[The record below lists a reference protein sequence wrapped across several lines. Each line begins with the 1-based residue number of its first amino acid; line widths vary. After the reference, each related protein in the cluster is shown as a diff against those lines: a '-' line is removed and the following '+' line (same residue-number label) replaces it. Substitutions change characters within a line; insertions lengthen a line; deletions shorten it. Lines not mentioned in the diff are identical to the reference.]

1 MMDRNTSSDH
11 KNQRRVMISPR
22 NANRRPTMAAKTVL
36 DTLMAALILCA
47 GAFVG
52 AALLGIIP

>member
-22 NANRRPTMAAKTVL
+22 NANRKPTMAANTVL
-36 DTLMAALILCA
+36 DFLMAVLILCV

-52 AALLGIIP
+52 AALLGMIR

>member
-11 KNQRRVMISPR
+11 KNQRWVMISPR
-22 NANRRPTMAAKTVL
+22 KANRRTTMAANTVL
-36 DTLMAALILCA
+36 DTLMAVLILCA

>member
-11 KNQRRVMISPR
+11 KNQRRVMSSPR
-22 NANRRPTMAAKTVL
+22 NANRRPIMAANTVL
-36 DTLMAALILCA
+36 DSLMAVLILCA

>member
-11 KNQRRVMISPR
+11 KNQRRVMIFLR
-22 NANRRPTMAAKTVL
+22 NANRMPTMAAKTVV
-36 DTLMAALILCA
+36 DSLMAVLILCA

-52 AALLGIIP
+52 AALLGIVP

>member
-11 KNQRRVMISPR
+11 KNQRRVMIFLR
-22 NANRRPTMAAKTVL
+22 IANRRPTMAANTVV
-36 DTLMAALILCA
+36 DSLMAILILCA

>member
-1 MMDRNTSSDH
+1 MTDRSTSSDR
-11 KNQRRVMISPR
+11 KNQRPVMISPR
-22 NANRRPTMAAKTVL
+22 NANRRPTMAANTVL
-36 DTLMAALILCA
+36 DTLMAVLILCA

>member
-1 MMDRNTSSDH
+1 
-11 KNQRRVMISPR
+11 
-22 NANRRPTMAAKTVL
+22 MAAKTVL
-36 DTLMAALILCA
+36 DTLMAVAILCA

>member
-1 MMDRNTSSDH
+1 MMGRNTSSDH

-22 NANRRPTMAAKTVL
+22 NANRRPTMAANTVL
-36 DTLMAALILCA
+36 DTLMAVLILCA